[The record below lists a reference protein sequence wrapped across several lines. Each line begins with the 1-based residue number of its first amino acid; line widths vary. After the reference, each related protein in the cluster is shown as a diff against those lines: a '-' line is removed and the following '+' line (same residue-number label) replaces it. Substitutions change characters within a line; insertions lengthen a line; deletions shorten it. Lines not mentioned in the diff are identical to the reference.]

1 MILFIKFSFK
11 INSFETHLTVTFIL
25 YKIINLSYSLYKKYR
40 TKSLHFFA
48 DEQRESAITIR

>member
-11 INSFETHLTVTFIL
+11 INSFETLTVTFIL

-48 DEQRESAITIR
+48 HEQRESVTIR